1 MKHNPKGPTLVVPV
15 WRHVTADGVRG
26 NRTFERGKGNLLV
39 AVLAL
44 AGQIISSGCKPSTSA
59 DPAQAPSPPV
69 PVQVVQ
75 PKRGPITRNVTLPGE
90 IKAYQQ
96 ATLYAKVAGYLKA
109 ITVDKGDQVK
119 EGTLLAEI
127 EVPEL
132 LADRAKNRA
141 EVAVAELDY
150 KRLDESQKKLPD
162 LVVPQTVDNAKAKL
176 DVAKAS
182 LERTETLLD
191 FAKITAPFSGV
202 ITKRMVDPGAFIPA
216 ATSGSAAQNAAIVT
230 LTDFNRVRAQVAVP
244 ELETSLV
251 ATAPPVR
258 MNVDGLPGRSFD
270 GKITRFSYALDEAS
284 KTMLA
289 EIELPNAKLE
299 LRPGM
304 YALVRIGIQRKE
316 DALLAPVEALIT
328 EKAGSF
334 VFTVADHKAK
344 RTKVQIGFNDGI
356 NFEIVSGLNPD
367 QSVILVGKKTLADG
381 QPVTVTEAK

>member
-1 MKHNPKGPTLVVPV
+1 MKNMKMNYPVTLMLLAAGMLCGCGRSP
-15 WRHVTADGVRG
+15 AD
-26 NRTFERGKGNLLV
+26 
-39 AVLAL
+39 A
-44 AGQIISSGCKPSTSA
+44 QKPST
-59 DPAQAPSPPV
+59 PPIAVNVV
-69 PVQVVQ
+69 P
-75 PKRGPITRNVTLPGE
+75 PKRGTITRNVTLPGE
-90 IKAYQQ
+90 VKPYQQ
-96 ATLYAKVAGYLKA
+96 ATLYAKVAGYLKT
-109 ITVDKGDQVK
+109 ITVDKGDPVN

-132 LADRAKNRA
+132 LADRARYIA
-141 EVAVAELDY
+141 EVKVADLDY
-150 KRLDESQKKLPD
+150 KRLSESQKKLPD

-230 LTDFNRVRAQVAVP
+230 LTDFNRVRVQVAVP
-244 ELETSLV
+244 ELETSLI
-251 ATAPPVR
+251 ATEQPVR

-270 GKITRFSYALDEAS
+270 GKITRFSYALEEAS

-316 DALLAPVEALIT
+316 DALLAPVETLIT

-356 NFEIVSGLNPD
+356 NCEIVSGLNPD

-381 QPVTVTEAK
+381 QPVP